1 MSNSNWHGRT
11 HRTIDSAFGQHSR
24 NQLDPMRRNL
34 TYISAVVSVLIA
46 VALIAV
52 MSITLFYFQSQ

>member
-11 HRTIDSAFGQHSR
+11 HRTIDSAFGPHSR
-24 NQLDPMRRNL
+24 NQLDPMRRNP
-34 TYISAVVSVLIA
+34 TYISAVVNVLIA

-52 MSITLFYFQSQ
+52 MAITLFYFQLQ